1 MLFCQGLWYD
11 IAIAWQFH
19 SQPEEGKYMAMQH
32 SNDEQTSDLLI
43 RIHPQLRRQIILE
56 AAKANLSVQDYVERI
71 LEQNVP
77 PKPAYPQEQEQ
88 GLNREAI
95 DRLFRLQE
103 QIKRNHPGQV
113 FEDSAEQLHQ
123 IREERMRELEQR

>member
-1 MLFCQGLWYD
+1 
-11 IAIAWQFH
+11 
-19 SQPEEGKYMAMQH
+19 MQH
-32 SNDEQTSDLLI
+32 SSDDQESDLLI
-43 RIHPQLRRQIILE
+43 RIHPQLYRRIIL
-56 AAKANLSVQDYVERI
+56 AATKSNLSVPEYVERI
-71 LEQNVP
+71 LEENVL
-77 PKPAYPQEQEQ
+77 PKPAHPQEQEQ

>member
-1 MLFCQGLWYD
+1 
-11 IAIAWQFH
+11 
-19 SQPEEGKYMAMQH
+19 MAMQH
-32 SNDEQTSDLLI
+32 SNDEQMSDLLI
-43 RIHPQLRRQIILE
+43 RIHPQLRRQIMLE

-77 PKPAYPQEQEQ
+77 QEREK
-88 GLNREAI
+88 GLNKEAI
-95 DRLFRLQE
+95 EDLFRLRE

>member
-1 MLFCQGLWYD
+1 
-11 IAIAWQFH
+11 
-19 SQPEEGKYMAMQH
+19 MAMQH
-32 SNDEQTSDLLI
+32 SDDEQTSDLLSS
-43 RIHPQLRRQIILE
+43 IHPQLRRRIILE
-56 AAKANLSVQDYVERI
+56 AAKANLPVLEYIERI

-77 PKPAYPQEQEQ
+77 QEQEK
-88 GLNREAI
+88 GLNKEAI
-95 DRLFRLQE
+95 ERLFRLQE